1 MFTNKNDLAG
11 AILGPAAVVF
21 CLSCFCHMSEK
32 IKRSPRVPQLSTRSK
47 TFRHRLGLCK
57 EPTLTGCTLGS
68 RAHLGPGVFHP
79 SEIEEGVK
87 ACLTIPVVIFSVFQ
101 LDLTQTDDQ
110 TRSDGVVEPG

>member
-32 IKRSPRVPQLSTRSK
+32 IKRSPRVPQLSTRSE

-57 EPTLTGCTLGS
+57 EPTLTGCERVHTRKPS
-68 RAHLGPGVFHP
+68 SPWTRCFP
-79 SEIEEGVK
+79 SERDRGGCKGLFDHSGGHIQRLP
-87 ACLTIPVVIFSVFQ
+87 A
-101 LDLTQTDDQ
+101 
-110 TRSDGVVEPG
+110 